1 MNYTRGA
8 ITLTNLL
15 MENNKVL
22 LLGKVVSLP
31 VVSHEVYGE
40 KFYELKLEVK
50 RLSQS
55 FDVLP
60 VIFSERL
67 MLADKIEEGAYLELS
82 GQYRSYN
89 NPNEGKS
96 KLVLMVFAR
105 EIKILEEGEPENR
118 NEICLEGFVCK
129 KPNYRQTPFGRE
141 ISDLLIAVNRA
152 YNKSDY
158 IPCIAWGRNAKY
170 CETFEV
176 GEKIRVYGRVQSR
189 EYDKKLENGDV
200 IKKVAYE
207 ISVAKLEKIENE
219 DKNQAD
225 NENV

>member
-1 MNYTRGA
+1 
-8 ITLTNLL
+8 

-31 VVSHEVYGE
+31 VLSHEVYGE

-67 MLADKIEEGAYLELS
+67 MLVDKITEGANLELS

-89 NPNEGKS
+89 NPAEEGKS

-105 EIKILEEGEPENR
+105 EIRILDDAEPENK

-170 CETFEV
+170 CETFNV

-200 IKKVAYE
+200 IKRVAYE
-207 ISVAKLEKIENE
+207 ISVAKLEKIEDE
-219 DKNQAD
+219 DKKEE
-225 NENV
+225 NEIVE